1 MSGEGVIDLIVFL
14 YRFLIIRPGRVGLD
28 FKCGVQEIDCPAL

>member
-14 YRFLIIRPGRVGLD
+14 YRFLIIRPGRVSFDLEG
-28 FKCGVQEIDCPAL
+28 GVQEIDCPAL